1 MQKKYFF
8 PIFRI
13 FFRFIYPLNCIFFF
27 RYWLKLI
34 VRFLCATNMH
44 KTCISEVRKK
54 MKIFALCSC
63 IFRKKAVILQ
73 AEMAKW

>member
-44 KTCISEVRKK
+44 KTCISEVREERNK
-54 MKIFALCSC
+54 M
-63 IFRKKAVILQ
+63 ILFPF
-73 AEMAKW
+73 